1 MAIKITAPLEG
12 YTATTQI
19 GPTVLHFEDGVAQVD
34 NISEGVRGF
43 LDRAGYKVTGS
54 NKDGDVNPG
63 EVTETDQAR
72 LEAQGDPT
80 KDGDVNPGEVTET
93 DQARLEAQGDPT
105 KDAAVEEAQEIVEE
119 AEADA
124 KAEAKP
130 AAKTATK
137 TAAKK

>member
-12 YTATTQI
+12 YTATTQV

-43 LDRAGYKVTGS
+43 LERAGYKLTGS

-63 EVTETDQAR
+63 EVA
-72 LEAQGDPT
+72 
-80 KDGDVNPGEVTET
+80 ET

-105 KDAAVEEAQEIVEE
+105 KDAAVEDAQEIVEE
-119 AEADA
+119 ADSKTAT
-124 KAEAKP
+124 P
-130 AAKTATK
+130 ATKTATK

>member
-1 MAIKITAPLEG
+1 MAITITAPLEG

-80 KDGDVNPGEVTET
+80 KD
-93 DQARLEAQGDPT
+93 
-105 KDAAVEEAQEIVEE
+105 AAAEEAQEIVEE

>member
-19 GPTVLHFEDGVAQVD
+19 GPTVLHFEAGVAQVD

-43 LDRAGYKVTGS
+43 LERAGYKVTGS
-54 NKDGDVNPG
+54 N
-63 EVTETDQAR
+63 
-72 LEAQGDPT
+72 

-119 AEADA
+119 ADR
-124 KAEAKP
+124 KTAKP
-130 AAKTATK
+130 ATKTATK
-137 TAAKK
+137 TAAKN